1 MKQLKHAYKVIG
13 TLLFCVVMAYLFS
26 LFAALTG
33 SLWMLMI
40 LSLSGV
46 TIGCFVLLQL
56 IKDHV
61 DTEA

>member
-26 LFAALTG
+26 LFAARTG
-33 SLWMLMI
+33 SLLMLMI

-46 TIGCFVLLQL
+46 AVGCFVLLQL